1 MSPLGKV
8 VVAMRRSIET
18 IRVLVVDDSNL
29 IREALGNFV
38 AELPDMLVVGRARD
52 GQEALDLSPALHPDV
67 VVMDLRMPRLDGLG
81 ATRVLKGEVEP
92 PAVIICTTEDDDLTH
107 RAALDAG
114 ADAFLLKRDLGS
126 RIEDVIR
133 SLVAPSAAPG
143 RARIRTGEGD

>member
-1 MSPLGKV
+1 M
-8 VVAMRRSIET
+8 IET

-38 AELPDMLVVGRARD
+38 AELPQMLVVGLARD
-52 GQEALDLSPALHPDV
+52 GQEALDLWLALRPDV
-67 VVMDLRMPRLDGLG
+67 VLMDLRMPRLDGLA

-92 PAVIICTTEDDDLTH
+92 PAVIICTTEDDDNTL

-126 RIEDVIR
+126 RIEAVIW
-133 SLVAPSAAPG
+133 SVVTPSAADC
-143 RARIRTGEGD
+143 RARN